1 MVLLPSI
8 VILPELLKINLI
20 KHFTAKHILMKPF
33 LFLLFFFIC
42 LSSCSKKDNPLTLKY
57 VKTQLTGNKTKTW
70 LLKAV
75 FVNGQ
80 SQTLTAAQSAYTKT
94 YNSDE
99 TWLDSDGYKGTF
111 SILTVTSIK
120 EVTSNTV
127 AGASTTQYDIVTING
142 SKLVVEYTFNQ
153 VKYRFEFTA

>member
-1 MVLLPSI
+1 M
-8 VILPELLKINLI
+8 
-20 KHFTAKHILMKPF
+20 
-33 LFLLFFFIC
+33 
-42 LSSCSKKDNPLTLKY
+42 KY
-57 VKTQLTGNKTKTW
+57 VKTQLTANKTKTW

-80 SQTLTAAQSAYTKT
+80 SQTLTTAQSAYTKT

-111 SILTVTSIK
+111 SIMAVTSFK
-120 EVTSNTV
+120 EITSNAIT
-127 AGASTTQYDIVTING
+127 GASTIQYDIVTING

>member
-1 MVLLPSI
+1 MI
-8 VILPELLKINLI
+8 IWKEFFLKNL
-20 KHFTAKHILMKPF
+20 
-33 LFLLFFFIC
+33 LLFSFLSC
-42 LSSCSKKDNPLTLKY
+42 LTIFCSCSKKDNPNTVKY
-57 VKTQLTGNKTKTW
+57 VKTQLTANKTKTW

-127 AGASTTQYDIVTING
+127 AGVSTIQYNILTING